1 MAEED
6 SGQEKTEEPTAKREE
21 DARKKGDI
29 ARSKELNTV
38 VVLMMGSTMLWMS
51 GDRIFKGMWGVMQQS
66 FTIDRSLMYDP
77 LAMVARLQL
86 FMQEAVMFIAPFLA
100 AMVVAALAG
109 PISMGGWS
117 FSAEAMAPKLSK
129 MNPLS
134 GFKRM
139 FAVRSLVEL
148 VKSLLKFLLILGI
161 MFLLANAYLHEFIQ
175 FSQMSLRGA
184 LIHASDLMTLSFV
197 VLCASLLLVVAID
210 VPFSLWEHKKKLKM
224 THQEIKDEMKQTD
237 GRPEVK
243 SKIRQLQQEMSQGRM
258 MEQVPLA
265 DVIVTNPTHFA
276 IALKYEEGGNGAPRV
291 VAKGADLVAAQI
303 RNIAVGHGVI
313 FVSAPPLA
321 RALYFTTKIDHEVP
335 KGLYL
340 AVAQV
345 LAYVFQLRIATE
357 KHWKKPKPPKDVSIP
372 DEYKKYAERTH

>member
-6 SGQEKTEEPTAKREE
+6 SGQEKTEEPTAKRED

-38 VVLMMGSTMLWMS
+38 VVLMVGSTMLWIA
-51 GDRIFKGMWGVMQQS
+51 GDRIFKGMWTVMEKS
-66 FTIDRSLMYDP
+66 FSIDRSLIYDP
-77 LAMVARLQL
+77 IATVMRLQL
-86 FMQEAVMFIAPFLA
+86 FMQHAVGFIAPFLA
-100 AMVVAALAG
+100 AMMVAALAG
-109 PISMGGWS
+109 PIAMGGWA
-117 FSAEAMAPKLSK
+117 FSAEAMAPKFSK

-139 FAVRSLVEL
+139 FAIRSLVEL
-148 VKSLLKFLLILGI
+148 LKSLLKFVLVLGI

-175 FSQMSLRGA
+175 FSRMSLRGA
-184 LIHASDLMTLSFV
+184 LVHASDLMSLSFV
-197 VLCASLLLVVAID
+197 VLCASLLLVAAID
-210 VPFSLWEHKKKLKM
+210 VPFSIWEHKKKLKM
-224 THQEIKDEMKQTD
+224 TRQEIKDEMKQTD

-276 IALKYEEGGNGAPRV
+276 VALKYDEGGTGAPMV
-291 VAKGADLVAAQI
+291 VAKGSDYIAAQI
-303 RNIAVGHGVI
+303 RNIAISNGI
-313 FVSAPPLA
+313 TMVSSPPLA
-321 RALYFTTKIDHEVP
+321 RALYFSTKVDQEVP

-345 LAYVFQLRIATE
+345 LAYVFQLRVATE
-357 KHWKKPKPPKDVSIP
+357 KRWKKPKPPKDVSIP
-372 DEYKKYAERTH
+372 DEYQQYANRTH